1 MAGGGI
7 MTNTVRKLVESLTK
21 EQSEAFMKLVETPG
35 GIESLRRALQ
45 GKPFLNPEPEP
56 QSFRKE

>member
-1 MAGGGI
+1 

-21 EQSEAFMKLVETPG
+21 EQREAFMKVVDTPG

-45 GKPFLNPEPEP
+45 GKPFLSPEPEP
-56 QSFRKE
+56 QSFRRE